1 MRENALKVFFVCGAP
16 KSGTTWLQRLLDA
29 HPEVVCSGEGHFV
42 ERLALP
48 MLQVRDTYNKHMS
61 LVAERVYEHK
71 PYYEPVSAEDML
83 VPVRNLILRQM
94 QKRQKPG
101 ALAVGDK
108 TPRYTDYLNELRSL
122 FPRASFIHIVRDPRD
137 VAVSVLHHGRRA
149 GIAEALDSQSDRH
162 RAAVRGAAVAWMNA
176 QGKVAAFRARNPS
189 VPFHELRYEDL
200 LDRPLETARAA
211 FRFLGARDSDA
222 VVQAAIDATSF
233 EALSGRQRGEES
245 ETSFFR
251 KGIAGDWKGV
261 LDDAALGTIGGVAG
275 EMMALK
281 GYNT

>member
-1 MRENALKVFFVCGAP
+1 MKIFFVCGAP

-48 MLQVRDTYNKHMS
+48 ILQVRDTYNKHMS

-71 PYYEPVSAEDML
+71 PYYEPLSTEDML
-83 VPVRNLILRQM
+83 ATARSLIARQM

-149 GIAEALDSQSDRH
+149 GIAEALDPQSDKH
-162 RAAVRGAAVAWMNA
+162 HAAVRGTAVAWMNA
-176 QGKVAAFRARNPS
+176 QGKVAAFRQRNPS

-200 LDRPLETARAA
+200 LDRPLETARTA
-211 FRFLGARDSDA
+211 FRFLEVRDADD
-222 VVQAAIDATSF
+222 VVQAVIDATSF

-251 KGIAGDWKGV
+251 KGVAGDWKGV
-261 LDDAALGTIGGVAG
+261 LDEAALATIGELAG
-275 EMMALK
+275 ETMVRK
-281 GYNT
+281 GYVD

>member
-1 MRENALKVFFVCGAP
+1 MKLFFVCGAP

-42 ERLALP
+42 ERLVLP

-71 PYYEPVSAEDML
+71 PYYEPVSTEDML
-83 VPVRNLILRQM
+83 GTARGLILRQM

-149 GIAEALDSQSDRH
+149 GIAEALDPQSDRH
-162 RAAVRGAAVAWMNA
+162 RTAVRSTAVAWMNA
-176 QGKVAAFRARNPS
+176 QGKVAAFRKRNPQAS
-189 VPFHELRYEDL
+189 FHELRYEDL
-200 LDRPLETARAA
+200 LDRPLETACAA
-211 FRFLGARDSDA
+211 FRFLEVGDSEN
-222 VVQAAIDATSF
+222 VVQTAIDATSF
-233 EALSGRQRGEES
+233 ETLSGRQRGDES

-251 KGIAGDWKGV
+251 KGVVGDWKGS
-261 LDDAALGTIGGVAG
+261 LDDAALAMIGSLAG
-275 EMMALK
+275 EMMARK
-281 GYNT
+281 GYVD